1 MSFGFGIGD
10 FMGAAQI
17 AYTLW
22 KYCYKVA
29 RDAPQEFQLL
39 VIDINT
45 LSQTLRFL
53 DDETKDPK
61 STLMRAGKDRVRMMN
76 EMLGRVMVTLGE
88 LEIIAE
94 KYEKLGDLSRGKLKL
109 AWSKF
114 KWSLDATD
122 LDALRNKVDES

>member
-17 AYTLW
+17 AYTLEILLQS
-22 KYCYKVA
+22 CQGCTARVPAPRHRHQHPLAVA
-29 RDAPQEFQLL
+29 AFPRRRNEGPEVYADA
-39 VIDINT
+39 
-45 LSQTLRFL
+45 R
-53 DDETKDPK
+53 
-61 STLMRAGKDRVRMMN
+61 GDRVRMMN

-88 LEIIAE
+88 LQIIAE